1 MGDSHLIE
9 KPQDDQLNVMIL
21 DAETEMIG
29 DLMIEVIG
37 LADMI
42 EETEV
47 IGVKNVTVM
56 IVEIEGIEGT
66 EDTHP
71 DLVEIEDMIH
81 REDRMVTQGTNIMH
95 LPQGL

>member
-1 MGDSHLIE
+1 MEDSHLIE
-9 KPQDDQLNVMIL
+9 KRQDDPLIVMIL

-37 LADMI
+37 MADMI

-47 IGVKNVTVM
+47 IGVKNDTVM
-56 IVEIEGIEGT
+56 IVEIEGT

-71 DLVEIEDMIH
+71 DLVEIEGMTH
-81 REDRMVTQGTNIMH
+81 REERMVTQGTNIMH